1 MKKPKRKRMTSKRKR
16 LTFVQRTIK
25 KKEFTFGLLALIL
38 SSIVLAAFIL
48 SMGDSSA
55 DGDSSANGSGPQQLA
70 KPPSTGPVQIS
81 DGKLMVNGQPFFVK
95 GVAYGPTPIGYSYAY
110 NFIADSGIYNRDFPL
125 LRAMHCNVI
134 RTWTKITSTGFLDA
148 AYNNGVDPI
157 YVIMGFYIEPYNV
170 SNPTYRVAIVNEFRE
185 YVRTYKDHPAVLMWA
200 PGNEIDYEINKIW
213 PDNENRIKDWYT
225 LLNELAKTAYEVEGN
240 AYHPVITSNW
250 EIIFIGEPSV
260 GSDDNSMS
268 FLDAWG
274 ATSFRGRSFEG
285 LFHYYSG
292 KSSKPLLITEFGI
305 DAWDTVNQ
313 AEDEATQADYA
324 AALWDEIVEASDVA
338 LGGCVMGYSDV
349 WWMAGDASSHD
360 YGGDEMP
367 SFPDG
372 YNNQEWWGI
381 VRVTDNGTGPD
392 IVEPRTIYYTLQQ
405 KWAE

>member
-1 MKKPKRKRMTSKRKR
+1 MKSKRKRMTSKRKR
-16 LTFVQRTIK
+16 LTFVQRTIR
-25 KKEFTFGLLALIL
+25 KKEFTFGLLALIF
-38 SSIVLAAFIL
+38 SSIVLAALVL
-48 SMGDSSA
+48 SSRGPYM
-55 DGDSSANGSGPQQLA
+55 NGSEPQQPLA

-125 LRAMHCNVI
+125 LRAMHCNAI
-134 RTWTKITSTGFLDA
+134 RTWTKVTSTGFLDA

-170 SNPTYRVAIVNEFRE
+170 SNSTYRVAIVNEFRA
-185 YVRTYKDHPAVLMWA
+185 YVNTYKDHPAVLMWA
-200 PGNEIDYEINKIW
+200 LGNEIDYEINKIW
-213 PDNENRIKDWYT
+213 PGNENKIRDWYT
-225 LLNELAKTAYEVEGN
+225 LLNELAITAYEVEGG
-240 AYHPVITSNW
+240 AYHPVITANW
-250 EIIFIGEPSV
+250 EITFLGESSV

-274 ATSFRGRSFEG
+274 ANVFRGRSFEG
-285 LFHYYSG
+285 LFHYYSD
-292 KSSKPLLITEFGI
+292 KSSKPLLIMEFGI

-313 AEDEATQADYA
+313 VEDEATQAEYMAD
-324 AALWDEIVEASDVA
+324 LWDEIVEASDVA

-349 WWMAGDASSHD
+349 WWRAGDASAHD

-381 VRVTDNGTGPD
+381 VRVMDNGTGPD

-405 KWAE
+405 KWA